1 MTSGQLHGAAM
12 ATQIAAIVKW
22 LSDQSL
28 NDLLSPVSVDG
39 PGKALNKL
47 PPETFL
53 SGLEEPLDEVPPF
66 KPEVYSADPDALHL
80 KLANLDS
87 SHPTGADA
95 ASLIPSTVSPGRD
108 LIFASFRLLLSAP
121 TNPEWLAGYN
131 TAQSYTAPSG
141 TGNTPRGCR
150 HCGKRLTDKNGV
162 LVDPDGN
169 PNCANNPDGDHHE
182 LAENGPQLVV

>member
-1 MTSGQLHGAAM
+1 M
-12 ATQIAAIVKW
+12 
-22 LSDQSL
+22 
-28 NDLLSPVSVDG
+28 
-39 PGKALNKL
+39 PG
-47 PPETFL
+47 
-53 SGLEEPLDEVPPF
+53 
-66 KPEVYSADPDALHL
+66 DPR
-80 KLANLDS
+80 
-87 SHPTGADA
+87 TRTRRGADA
-95 ASLIPSTVSPGRD
+95 ASLNPSTVSPGRD

-131 TAQSYTAPSG
+131 TRQSYTAPSG

>member
-1 MTSGQLHGAAM
+1 VAKQTD
-12 ATQIAAIVKW
+12 AIVEW

-39 PGKALNKL
+39 PGKALNGR

-53 SGLEEPLDEVPPF
+53 SGLEEPLAEVPPF
-66 KPEVYSADPDALHL
+66 KPEVYGTHPDAGHL
-80 KLANLDS
+80 RLANLDS

-95 ASLIPSTVSPGRD
+95 ASLNPSTVSPGRD

-131 TAQSYTAPSG
+131 MRQSYTAPSG
-141 TGNTPRGCR
+141 TDNTRRRCR
-150 HCGKRLTDKNGV
+150 HCEKHLTDQDGV
-162 LVDPDGN
+162 LVDPDDN
-169 PNCANNPDGDHHE
+169 PDCANNPDGYHHQ
-182 LAENGPQLVV
+182 LALY